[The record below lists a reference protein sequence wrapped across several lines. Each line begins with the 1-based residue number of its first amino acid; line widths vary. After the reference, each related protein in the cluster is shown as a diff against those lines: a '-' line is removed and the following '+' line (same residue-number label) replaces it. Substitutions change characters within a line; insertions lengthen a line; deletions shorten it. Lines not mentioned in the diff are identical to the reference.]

1 MEHQVAPISNK
12 SPKGAIKFRFLRL
25 REVLNL
31 TGLSR
36 SQTYRL
42 EAAKKF
48 PQRVKLGDSP
58 GTASAWLDTEIA
70 EWQAE
75 RVAASRGKS

>member
-1 MEHQVAPISNK
+1 MENQATPSSNK
-12 SPKGAIKFRFLRL
+12 SPKDPIKFRFLRL
-25 REVLNL
+25 REVLEL

-42 EAAKKF
+42 EAAGKF
-48 PQRVKLGDSP
+48 PRRVKLGES
-58 GTASAWLDTEIA
+58 ASAWLDTEIA

-75 RVAASRGKS
+75 RVAASRGQR